1 MLTPEEAKAMKP
13 GMIIQSLLHDEQY
26 KIAEV
31 VPGTK
36 GKSGGEGKPGH
47 VLAVRIGPNPPR
59 TFRPED
65 LRYWEV
71 VK

>member
-1 MLTPEEAKAMKP
+1 
-13 GMIIQSLLHDEQY
+13 MIIRSLLHDEQY

-36 GKSGGEGKPGH
+36 GKPGH